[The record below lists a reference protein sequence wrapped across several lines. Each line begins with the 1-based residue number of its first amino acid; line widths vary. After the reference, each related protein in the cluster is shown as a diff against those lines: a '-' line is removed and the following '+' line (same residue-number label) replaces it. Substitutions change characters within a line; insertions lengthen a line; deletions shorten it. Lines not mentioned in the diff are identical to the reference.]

1 MANPTSTLTDAHRVE
16 NRATESRHRVPRDKA
31 SRLPTYIRHRRRK
44 PKEVVTR
51 SAAIQA
57 HCRECMGWDSGGL
70 GSVAEAVRVCTAP
83 ECWLY
88 PWRNGKLGPKII
100 NAPTEEEGRASDE

>member
-1 MANPTSTLTDAHRVE
+1 MANPTPTLTDADGVE
-16 NRATESRHRVPRDKA
+16 NRARELRHRVPRDR
-31 SRLPTYIRHRRRK
+31 SRWLPTYIRHRRRK
-44 PKEVVTR
+44 PDEVVTR

-70 GSVAEAVRVCTAP
+70 GSVAEAVRECTAP

-88 PWRNGKLGPKII
+88 PWRNGKLSI
-100 NAPTEEEGRASDE
+100 EEE